1 MRKKVTL
8 FADKGMVITDGEN
21 FGTTVDVEIN
31 GDESKYYEITQEEY
45 NEMQKKRDAEHTEVI
60 SGEGDNNDEIM

>member
-31 GDESKYYEITQEEY
+31 GDERKYYEITQEEY
-45 NEMQKKRDAEHTEVI
+45 NEMKKELDAEHTET
-60 SGEGDNNDEIM
+60 SEG

>member
-21 FGTTVDVEIN
+21 FATTVDVEIDGN
-31 GDESKYYEITQEEY
+31 IDKYYEITKEEHDAIME
-45 NEMQKKRDAEHTEVI
+45 EMRKSMEEVY
-60 SGEGDNNDEIM
+60 G

>member
-21 FGTTVDVEIN
+21 FATTVDVEID
-31 GDESKYYEITQEEY
+31 GDINKYYEITKEEHEAIMA
-45 NEMQKKRDAEHTEVI
+45 EMRK
-60 SGEGDNNDEIM
+60 SSEGI